1 MSIRVGQRK
10 RWMGEEDL
18 VQVLILRILIT
29 VDPSA
34 FPHSQTQKST
44 HNLPI
49 RLRREVISAV
59 IFC

>member
-1 MSIRVGQRK
+1 MSIRAGQKK

-18 VQVLILRILIT
+18 VQVLILRVLVTI
-29 VDPSA
+29 DPFT

>member
-1 MSIRVGQRK
+1 
-10 RWMGEEDL
+10 MGEEDL

>member
-1 MSIRVGQRK
+1 MSIHAGQKK

-18 VQVLILRILIT
+18 VQVLILRVLVTI
-29 VDPSA
+29 DPST
-34 FPHSQTQKST
+34 FPHSQTPKST

-59 IFC
+59 ILC